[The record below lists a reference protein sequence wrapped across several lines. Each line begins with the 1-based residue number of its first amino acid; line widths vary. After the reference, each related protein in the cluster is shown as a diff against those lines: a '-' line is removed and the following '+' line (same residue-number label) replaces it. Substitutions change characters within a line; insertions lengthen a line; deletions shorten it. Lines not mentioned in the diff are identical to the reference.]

1 MIWKQ
6 HCSGI
11 TDWKMD
17 LDQLNLL
24 EHAFLKVKKFWKS
37 NRKLWSLILI
47 LLLIDIKF
55 LPSHHQNRVR
65 NSLKLSK
72 NPFLRISTIIQCL
85 LRYLQLWRNHN
96 QVPLHKLSEKFN
108 RSLICLSSILEIPHQ
123 ILRLLHLLTQPLI
136 KLLELLVRTKTSKS

>member
-47 LLLIDIKF
+47 QLLIDIKF
-55 LPSHHQNRVR
+55 LPSHQNRVR
-65 NSLKLSK
+65 NSLRLSK
-72 NPFLRISTIIQCL
+72 SHSLRISIITQCL
-85 LRYLQLWRNHN
+85 LRYLQQWRNHN
-96 QVPLHKLSEKFN
+96 QVPLHKLSEKFS
-108 RSLICLSSILEIPHQ
+108 RSLICLSLILEIPHQ

-136 KLLELLVRTKTSKS
+136 KLLELLVLTKTSKS